1 MAGRYRIAHDG
12 SDFVVNYEAG
22 GTVGVYETEQA
33 AKQEIEVCEH
43 DDFMLQTAR
52 SLVKAAVEA
61 HMWLIS
67 PTPIINEL
75 LTANTQLTVL

>member
-1 MAGRYRIAHDG
+1 MADKYRIAHDG

-22 GTVGVYETEQA
+22 GTVGVYGTEQE

-61 HMWLIS
+61 HMWLHNIDRQAAHDW
-67 PTPIINEL
+67 IRE
-75 LTANTQLTVL
+75 AAD

>member
-1 MAGRYRIAHDG
+1 MADKYRIAHDR

-43 DDFMLQTAR
+43 DDFMLQIAS
-52 SLVKAAVEA
+52 SLVNAAVEA
-61 HMWLIS
+61 HTRLHNIDRQAAHDWIR
-67 PTPIINEL
+67 E
-75 LTANTQLTVL
+75 AAD